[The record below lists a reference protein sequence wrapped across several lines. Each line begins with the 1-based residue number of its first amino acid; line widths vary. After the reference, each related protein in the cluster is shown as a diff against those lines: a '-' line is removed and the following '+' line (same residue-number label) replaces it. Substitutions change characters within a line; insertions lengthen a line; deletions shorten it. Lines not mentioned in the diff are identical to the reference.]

1 MEDTYREP
9 ESLKSDEFKKL
20 KPAKEE
26 LLLDSSNTN
35 AVKGVQSFLNSEGYT
50 DKNNETLWVDG
61 RYGANTANAVMK
73 YQRANG
79 LTVDGIVGDETWNS
93 IYNKKKQKE
102 EETFFNE
109 SRKNPE
115 KSTWIRF

>member
-20 KPAKEE
+20 KPEKEE
-26 LLLDSSNTN
+26 LLLDSSNTK

-79 LTVDGIVGDETWNS
+79 LSRG
-93 IYNKKKQKE
+93 
-102 EETFFNE
+102 E
-109 SRKNPE
+109 SE
-115 KSTWIRF
+115 HIRLKIINFA